1 MINFILNLKIIYFFL
16 FLNLPGY
23 SEIKYLNNYQIIGTK
38 NFLHGYDT
46 INQDGSYNAVI
57 EIPAGTNEKWEI
69 SKDGKILEL
78 EIKNG
83 QPRIVDYISYPF
95 NYGFLPRTLLPLSEG
110 GDGDALDIIVL
121 SQKELT
127 KASVVSVK
135 IIGMLQI
142 KDQGEQDN
150 KVISVLNN
158 SRFSKLSNIN
168 ELEENYPGIIDIIQ
182 SWFSNYKGTKINLE
196 RIADRKETIQFIM
209 NSKKLYDKNN

>member
-1 MINFILNLKIIYFFL
+1 MINFVIKLKIIYFLL

-23 SEIKYLNNYQIIGTK
+23 SEIEYLNKYQITGPK

-69 SKDGKILEL
+69 SKNGKILEL

-95 NYGFLPRTLLPLSEG
+95 NYGFLPKTLLPLIEG

-121 SQKELT
+121 SQKELPR
-127 KASVVSVK
+127 ASVVSVK

-158 SRFSKLSNIN
+158 SRFSKLGNIN
-168 ELEENYPGIIDIIQ
+168 ELQENYPGILDIIQ

-196 RIADRKETIQFIM
+196 RVADRKETLQFIID
-209 NSKKLYDKNN
+209 SKKLYDKNN

>member
-1 MINFILNLKIIYFFL
+1 MINFILNLKIIYFLL

-23 SEIKYLNNYQIIGTK
+23 SEIEYLNNYQIIGTK

-158 SRFSKLSNIN
+158 SRFSIFRL
-168 ELEENYPGIIDIIQ
+168 
-182 SWFSNYKGTKINLE
+182 
-196 RIADRKETIQFIM
+196 
-209 NSKKLYDKNN
+209 NSIKM